1 MAELEMSEMAWGILD
16 RLSWG
21 RDRGTVEMDF
31 DKVAPGP
38 RGVLIFVGAAEKV
51 LHKPAGRQSFRHK
64 AKPAVYH
71 LVITEAGKKLLAER
85 KAAVS
90 DQSESA

>member
-1 MAELEMSEMAWGILD
+1 MSELEMSEMAWGILD

-21 RDRGTVEMDF
+21 RRGGTIEIDF

-38 RGVLIFVGAAEKV
+38 RGVLIFIGAAEKV
-51 LHKPAGRQSFRHK
+51 LYKPAGRQSFRHK
-64 AKPAVYH
+64 MKPAVYH

-90 DQSESA
+90 GPTESA